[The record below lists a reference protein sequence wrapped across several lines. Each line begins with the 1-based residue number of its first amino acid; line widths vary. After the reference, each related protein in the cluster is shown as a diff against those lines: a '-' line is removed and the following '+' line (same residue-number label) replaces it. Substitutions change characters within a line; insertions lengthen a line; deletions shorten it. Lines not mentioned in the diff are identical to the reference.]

1 MTLTALAAVALVAMA
16 QDRGVMIDDSETF
29 AVSLYSDTMR
39 DLVDVPLQLRS
50 STGSGTYP
58 VRTDHMGDTID
69 VPLRLDRDIVITIFE
84 QMTSLDGQPSL
95 VLGSKFAWN
104 RKDANPGYDGLI
116 FEASM
121 ITLAYVTPVARLVH
135 FDQQDLAQNDGQSFR
150 WWAFSDESSTYNFR
164 CFVGILLG
172 REMIDAY
179 LNYHDLS
186 SPVPAEM
193 GLVFLPAD
201 GEASIGDS
209 FEKGMLLEIDVDGFD
224 RLRKFPRIHTL
235 YMGQDTRQNGMKAK
249 RIDVIERTDRPHEG
263 KDTIVKVALHGS
275 FFDGPNLLLLSPP
288 KEKPVPPLS
297 EDLYAPGNPPVWHPE
312 REDLTDDRERKKY
325 PKNPDCQPR
334 DPSGACDPTY
344 GCDPEQPPDTDG
356 CPAEPLSAKEGQR
369 WEKVGGRICAPY
381 GTSRTETVTRTWKG
395 GVGVNVK
402 IPLPVPPTGWELSV
416 SANGEI
422 SGTHSSSITVQGGWC
437 AQNWKC
443 FWQKIQTWEIRR
455 WDDQLGCYVSGTEET
470 QCWDIGQ
477 STGTSCQD

>member
-58 VRTDHMGDTID
+58 VRTDHMGDTPH

-84 QMTSLDGQPSL
+84 QILSLDSQPAK

-104 RKDANPGYDGLI
+104 RNDASPGLDGKI
-116 FEASM
+116 FEASS

-135 FDQQDLAQNDGQSFR
+135 FDQADLAQNDGQSFR

-164 CFVGILLG
+164 CFVGILSG
-172 REMIDAY
+172 REAIESY
-179 LNYHDLS
+179 LNYHDLTP
-186 SPVPAEM
+186 PVPAEM
-193 GLVFLPAD
+193 GLVFLPVD

-209 FEKGMLLEIDVDGFD
+209 FEKGMLLEIDVEGFD

-297 EDLYAPGNPPVWHPE
+297 EDLYAPGNPPVWHDE
-312 REDLTDDRERKKY
+312 REDLTDDGSVKEKKY
-325 PKNPDCQPR
+325 PKDPDCLPR
-334 DPSGACDPTY
+334 EPTAACDPTN
-344 GCDPEQPPDTDG
+344 GCEPPEPPAEDG
-356 CPAEPLSAKEGQR
+356 CPVEPSSAREGQK
-369 WEKVGGRICAPY
+369 WEKIGKKICSPHGAK
-381 GTSRTETVTRTWKG
+381 RTEVLTQTWGGGLTVG
-395 GVGVNVK
+395 VK
-402 IPLPVPPTGWELSV
+402 IPMKGLELSI
-416 SANGEI
+416 SATGQI
-422 SGTHSSSITVQGGWC
+422 SGTVSTTITVDGGWC
-437 AQNWKC
+437 AQSWQC
-443 FWQKIQTWEIRR
+443 FWQKVQEWEIHR
-455 WDDQLGCYVSGTEET
+455 WDDQLGCYVTGKEET